1 MSAAIRSAGGIAQK
15 RNDEWEMAIRMD
27 QDQGFLFEM
36 HLHTVGVSTCARVP
50 VEKAMPLY
58 KKEGY
63 AGVVVTDHI
72 NNSTFSR
79 MRCASWKRKMDHF
92 LKGYRRCKQYEDAH
106 FTVLLGAELRFHGS
120 DNDYLLYGLTEE
132 FLYRHH
138 RIMDMNPASFHKL
151 ARKEGI
157 LFVQAH
163 PLRNGLNIVDPKH
176 LDGIET
182 YNGNRRHDSRNDIAK
197 AWAQKFGLLETS
209 GSDFHE
215 YEDFARGGVIFPQ
228 PVRSERELVAALQGP
243 HNLKKTEE

>member
-1 MSAAIRSAGGIAQK
+1 
-15 RNDEWEMAIRMD
+15 MD

-63 AGVVVTDHI
+63 TGVVVTDHI

-120 DNDYLLYGLTEE
+120 
-132 FLYRHH
+132 
-138 RIMDMNPASFHKL
+138 
-151 ARKEGI
+151 
-157 LFVQAH
+157 
-163 PLRNGLNIVDPKH
+163 
-176 LDGIET
+176 
-182 YNGNRRHDSRNDIAK
+182 
-197 AWAQKFGLLETS
+197 
-209 GSDFHE
+209 
-215 YEDFARGGVIFPQ
+215 VITIIC
-228 PVRSERELVAALQGP
+228 SMA
-243 HNLKKTEE
+243 